1 MSHVVMQAAEFSTVA
16 AAEQAAAEL
25 RRLVADYVTY
35 EKTAD
40 APWSEGAVPAPL
52 VELGRRHGVPWP
64 GDAASRFLLK
74 GLFDDEANVLS
85 VDRLVFFWGGGFD
98 LGGAWLRAVLLRGLG
113 AVRCTDLPQL
123 VVRVDDPQARAA
135 ASGEFLVEE
144 DFEEQFTMTSD
155 DAVLDGALFI
165 ITFERDGD
173 RVHLTFDD
181 SGVQE
186 WAFVAMLPQLSGD
199 DPALRAPARGLHASV
214 ADGGGALG

>member
-1 MSHVVMQAAEFSTVA
+1 MSQVVMQAAEFSTVA

-25 RRLVADYVTY
+25 RRLVADYAIY

-64 GDAASRFLLK
+64 GDATSRFLLK
-74 GLFDDEANVLS
+74 GLFNDEANVLS

-98 LGGAWLRAVLLRGLG
+98 LGGAWLREVLLRGLG
-113 AVRCTDLPQL
+113 AVHSTDAPRL
-123 VVRVDDPQARAA
+123 VVRVDDPQDRAA
-135 ASGEFLVEE
+135 ASAEFLVEE
-144 DFEEQFTMTSD
+144 DYEEPFTTTD
-155 DAVLDGALFI
+155 DAVLDRALFT

-173 RVHLTFDD
+173 RVHLTFED
-181 SGVQE
+181 SGGQD

-199 DPALRAPARGLHASV
+199 DPTLRPSS
-214 ADGGGALG
+214 